1 MEIASMIHCFSS
13 PKKVLFG
20 LNSIKKIGLEGK
32 ILGGS
37 KAILVT
43 DLGVMKSGLVEQIGS
58 FLEASGISYVIYDQ
72 VKADAPVSVIEE
84 CVRWIREKKVDIVI
98 GVGGG
103 SSLDTAKGAAIM
115 AGSLGTIC
123 DYAGNDLVPKPGLP
137 KMLVPTTAGTGS
149 EVTRVLIVTDE
160 KAGMKKAIYSD
171 HALAEVAIVDPMLT
185 LSMPSSV
192 TVDTGLDAL
201 VHAIETFVSK
211 TANPFSDMLAL
222 EAIRLIVKNLPAAY
236 AKGDSLEARYGMA
249 LGSLMAGFAF
259 GSGGLGAVHALA
271 YPLASE
277 YHLTHGR
284 SNAAI
289 LLHVMAFN
297 LTGSVERY
305 GKIGEAM
312 GIPLE
317 GLPPFNM
324 AQASL
329 TEVRNLFSQINVSM
343 QLRDYGIPKE
353 DISRLVQEAMKFSRL
368 FVPNPRNL
376 TESDIEKIY
385 NDAW

>member
-1 MEIASMIHCFSS
+1 MEISSMIHCFSS
-13 PKKVLFG
+13 PKKVHFG
-20 LNSIKKIGLEGK
+20 LNSIKKIGVEGK

-37 KAILVT
+37 KAIIVT
-43 DLGVMKSGLVEQIGS
+43 DSGLMKSGLVEQIGS
-58 FLEASGISYVIYDQ
+58 YLEASGVSYFIFDQ
-72 VKADAPVSVIEE
+72 VKADPPVSVIEE

-115 AGSLGTIC
+115 AGNLGTIL

-137 KMLVPTTAGTGS
+137 KILAPTTAGTGS

-201 VHAIETFVSK
+201 VHAIETFVAK
-211 TANPFSDMLAL
+211 TATPFSDILAL
-222 EAIRLIVKNLPAAY
+222 KAIRLIVENLPAAY
-236 AKGDSLEARYGMA
+236 AKGEALEARYGMA
-249 LGSLMAGFAF
+249 LGALMAGFAF

-297 LTGSVERY
+297 LIGSVEKY
-305 GKIGEAM
+305 GKIGETM
-312 GIPLE
+312 GAPLE
-317 GLPPFNM
+317 GLTPFKT

-329 TEVRNLFSQINVSM
+329 TEVRNLLIQVNVST
-343 QLRDYGIPKE
+343 QLRNYGIPKE
-353 DISRLVQEAMKFSRL
+353 GISRLVQEAMKFSRL

-376 TESDIEKIY
+376 TESDVEKIY
-385 NDAW
+385 TEAW

>member
-13 PKKVLFG
+13 PQKVHFG
-20 LNSIKKIGLEGK
+20 LNSIKNLGVEGK

-37 KAILVT
+37 KAIIVT
-43 DLGVMKSGLVEQIGS
+43 DLGMMKSGLVEQIGS
-58 FLEASGISYVIYDQ
+58 CLEASGISYVIFDQ
-72 VKADAPVSVIEE
+72 VKADPPVRVVEE
-84 CVRWIREKKVDIVI
+84 CVRWIKEKKVDIVV

-115 AGSLGTIC
+115 AGNLGTIL
-123 DYAGNDLVPKPGLP
+123 DYSGNDLVPKAGLP
-137 KMLVPTTAGTGS
+137 KILVPTTAGTGS

-201 VHAIETFVSK
+201 VHAIETFVAK
-211 TANPFSDMLAL
+211 TATPFSDMLAL

-236 AKGDSLEARYGMA
+236 AKGDFLEARYGMA

-312 GIPLE
+312 GVPLE

-329 TEVRNLFSQINVSM
+329 AEVSNLFSQLNVSM

-353 DISRLVQEAMKFSRL
+353 GISRLVQEAMKFSRL

-376 TESDIEKIY
+376 TQSDIEKIY

>member
-1 MEIASMIHCFSS
+1 MEISSMIHCFFS
-13 PKKVLFG
+13 PPKVLFG
-20 LNSIKKIGLEGK
+20 VNSIKKIGLEGK
-32 ILGGS
+32 ILCGS

-43 DLGVMKSGLVEQIGS
+43 DSGMMKSGLVEQIGS
-58 FLEASGISYVIYDQ
+58 CLEASGISYVIFDK
-72 VKADAPVSVIEE
+72 VKADAPVGVIEE
-84 CVRWIREKKVDIVI
+84 CVRWIKEKKIDIVV

-115 AGSLGTIC
+115 AGNLGTIL

-137 KMLVPTTAGTGS
+137 KILISTTAGTGS

-160 KAGMKKAIYSD
+160 KAGVKRAIYSD

-201 VHAIETFVSK
+201 VHAIETFVAK
-211 TANPFSDMLAL
+211 TATPFSDMLAL

-236 AKGDSLEARYGMA
+236 ANGDSIEARYGMA
-249 LGSLMAGFAF
+249 LGALMAGFAF

-284 SNAAI
+284 SNAVI

-297 LTGSVERY
+297 LIGNVERY

-312 GIPLE
+312 GAPLE
-317 GLPPFNM
+317 GLTPFKT

-329 TEVRNLFSQINVSM
+329 TEVRNLLSQVNVST

-353 DISRLVQEAMKFSRL
+353 GIYRLVQETMKFSRL

-376 TESDIEKIY
+376 TESDVGKIY
-385 NDAW
+385 TEAW

>member
-13 PKKVLFG
+13 PKKVHFG
-20 LNSIKKIGLEGK
+20 LNSIKKIGVEGK

-37 KAILVT
+37 KAIIVT
-43 DLGVMKSGLVEQIGS
+43 DSGLMKTGLVEQIGS
-58 FLEASGISYVIYDQ
+58 YLEASGISYVIFDQ

-84 CVRWIREKKVDIVI
+84 CVRWIKEKKVDIVI

-115 AGSLGTIC
+115 AGSLGTIF
-123 DYAGNDLVPKPGLP
+123 DYAGNDLVPNPGLP

-201 VHAIETFVSK
+201 VHAIETFVAK

-236 AKGDSLEARYGMA
+236 TKGDSLEARYGMA

-289 LLHVMAFN
+289 LLQVMAFN

-312 GIPLE
+312 GVPLE

-329 TEVRNLFSQINVSM
+329 TEVSNLFSQVNVSM

-353 DISRLVQEAMKFSRL
+353 GISRLVQEAMKFSRL

-376 TESDIEKIY
+376 TESDVGKIY
-385 NDAW
+385 TEAW

>member
-1 MEIASMIHCFSS
+1 MIHCFSS
-13 PKKVLFG
+13 PKKVHFG
-20 LNSIKKIGLEGK
+20 LNSIKKIGVEGK

-37 KAILVT
+37 KAIIVT
-43 DLGVMKSGLVEQIGS
+43 DSGLMKSGLVEQIGS
-58 FLEASGISYVIYDQ
+58 YLEASGVSYFIFDQ
-72 VKADAPVSVIEE
+72 VKADPPVSVIEE
-84 CVRWIREKKVDIVI
+84 CVRWIREKKVDIVV

-115 AGSLGTIC
+115 AGNLGTIL

-137 KMLVPTTAGTGS
+137 KILAPTTAGTGS

-201 VHAIETFVSK
+201 VHAIETFVAK
-211 TANPFSDMLAL
+211 TATPFSDILAL
-222 EAIRLIVKNLPAAY
+222 KAIRLIVENLPAAY
-236 AKGDSLEARYGMA
+236 AKGETLEARYGMA
-249 LGSLMAGFAF
+249 LGALMAGFAF

-297 LTGSVERY
+297 LIGSVEKY
-305 GKIGEAM
+305 GKIGETM
-312 GIPLE
+312 GAPLE
-317 GLPPFNM
+317 GLTPFKT

-329 TEVRNLFSQINVSM
+329 TEVRNLLIQVNVST
-343 QLRDYGIPKE
+343 QLRNYGIPKE
-353 DISRLVQEAMKFSRL
+353 GISRLVQEAMKFSRL

-376 TESDIEKIY
+376 TESDVEKIY
-385 NDAW
+385 TEAW

>member
-1 MEIASMIHCFSS
+1 M
-13 PKKVLFG
+13 
-20 LNSIKKIGLEGK
+20 N
-32 ILGGS
+32 
-37 KAILVT
+37 
-43 DLGVMKSGLVEQIGS
+43 
-58 FLEASGISYVIYDQ
+58 
-72 VKADAPVSVIEE
+72 
-84 CVRWIREKKVDIVI
+84 
-98 GVGGG
+98 
-103 SSLDTAKGAAIM
+103 
-115 AGSLGTIC
+115 
-123 DYAGNDLVPKPGLP
+123 
-137 KMLVPTTAGTGS
+137 
-149 EVTRVLIVTDE
+149 
-160 KAGMKKAIYSD
+160 KAIYSD

-201 VHAIETFVSK
+201 VHAIETFVAK
-211 TANPFSDMLAL
+211 TATPFSDILAL

-249 LGSLMAGFAF
+249 LGALMAGFAF

-297 LTGSVERY
+297 LIGSVEQY

-312 GIPLE
+312 GALSE
-317 GLPPFNM
+317 GLTPFKT

-329 TEVRNLFSQINVSM
+329 TEVRNLLSQVNVST

-353 DISRLVQEAMKFSRL
+353 GISRLVQETMKFSRL

-376 TESDIEKIY
+376 TESDVEKIY
-385 NDAW
+385 TEAW